1 MMKNEDIRVHLG
13 EQEEVQRCSLMLRIA
28 GENLEPAA
36 LTRIMELEPTRA
48 WAKGDPNI
56 IKKTNRVLRR
66 PMGHW
71 SVSTED
77 LASKSLQVHCE
88 RLLSLLQGREAAI
101 QDLRNSGQ
109 YRISISVWWQVGEVG
124 HGSFNLL
131 STTVAA
137 LSKYCDDFEFHF
149 L

>member
-1 MMKNEDIRVHLG
+1 MKNEDIRVYLG
-13 EQEEVQRCSLMLRIA
+13 EQEEAQRCHLMLRIG
-28 GENLEPAA
+28 GENLAPDA
-36 LTRIMELEPTRA
+36 LTRIMQLEPTHA
-48 WAKGDPNI
+48 WAKGDLNI
-56 IKKTNRVLRR
+56 IKRTKRELRR
-66 PMGHW
+66 QMGHW

-77 LASKSLQVHCE
+77 VASKSLQNHCE

-101 QDLRNSGQ
+101 QDLKDSGK
-109 YRISISVWWQVGEVG
+109 YRISISVWWQVGEIG

>member
-1 MMKNEDIRVHLG
+1 MNNDDIQVYLG
-13 EQEEVQRCSLMLRIA
+13 EQEEVQRCRLLFRIG
-28 GENLEPAA
+28 GEDLEPAA
-36 LTRIMELEPTRA
+36 LTRIMQLEPTYA
-48 WAKGDPNI
+48 WAKGDLHVG
-56 IKKTNRVLRR
+56 KSKRQLRR

-77 LASKSLQVHCE
+77 VASTSLQTHCE
-88 RLLSLLQGREAAI
+88 RLLSLLQGRETAI
-101 QDLRNSGQ
+101 QGLRNSGK
-109 YRISISVWWQVGEVG
+109 YRISISARWQVGEVG

-137 LSKYCDDFEFHF
+137 LSRHCDDFEFHF